1 MRIVI
6 IGGSQGTGAELA
18 QQALA
23 AGHEVTVLSRSGA
36 GPDGARRV
44 KGDASNP
51 AVVTEAVDG
60 ADAVVVTVGGAKGV
74 KHPRAQVTRAV
85 IEAMRGAGVRRLLV
99 QSSLGAGDS
108 AQQMPQPLRTL
119 MKVALAKP
127 LADHD
132 AQEGAVVGSGLDW
145 TILRPT
151 GLSSKPGTGT
161 WQARRVA
168 EGGYLEGQVTRADL
182 ASCMLE
188 VLQDETTV
196 GAALGVSSV

>member
-85 IEAMRGAGVRRLLV
+85 IEAMRGAGVRRLLI

-151 GLSSKPGTGT
+151 GLSGKPGTGT
-161 WQARRVA
+161 WQARRVSD
-168 EGGYLEGQVTRADL
+168 GGYLEGQVTRADL